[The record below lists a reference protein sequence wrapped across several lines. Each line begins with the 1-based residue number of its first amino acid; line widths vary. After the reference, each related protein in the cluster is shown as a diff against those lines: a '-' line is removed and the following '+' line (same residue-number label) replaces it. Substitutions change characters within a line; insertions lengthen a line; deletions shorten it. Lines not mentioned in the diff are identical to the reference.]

1 MTISHTSAFIRAGAV
16 LTVSAL
22 AVGTL
27 AACGRNS
34 GSGGGGSHSIVYL
47 SPVASQPGQQDIF
60 WAMQK
65 AGKSLGWS
73 VSQTDANLSP
83 DKQVAGVDTAI
94 TQQKSAIASWS
105 LDPDSVAAAYKR
117 ARNAGIPV
125 VGVNS
130 PGGNVDTEV
139 LWQNATCPKG
149 GVQDQTARYLAKLKP
164 GGNIALISGPPTPSG
179 LKTLACFRNY
189 LKADGLKIVA
199 ATANTQDSSDA
210 ASRIAADLLTA
221 HPDIDAIWTYN
232 DSTALGSSSAVVS
245 AHKKVASAA
254 DPADGIVV
262 IGSNADKDALQ
273 AIKQHRLTATWD
285 PDNIA
290 TGYAIVYQMK
300 QLLAGKKTVPSV
312 TIPALLVDSSNVA
325 KQANARARTYTLSD
339 FPGLDGASS

>member
-1 MTISHTSAFIRAGAV
+1 MALSD
-16 LTVSAL
+16 VSL
-22 AVGTL
+22 EI
-27 AACGRNS
+27 NS
-34 GSGGGGSHSIVYL
+34 GSGSSGGSREIVYL

-105 LDPDSVAAAYKR
+105 LDPDSVAAAYQR
-117 ARNAGIPV
+117 ARDAGIPV

-130 PGGNVDTEV
+130 PGRNVNTEV

-149 GVQDQTARYLAKLKP
+149 GVQDQTAAYLAKLKP
-164 GGNIALISGPPTPSG
+164 GGNVALISGPPTPSG
-179 LKTLACFRNY
+179 LKALTCFRNY

-199 ATANTQDSSDA
+199 DTANTQDSSDA

-221 HPDIDAIWTYN
+221 HSDIDAIWTYN
-232 DSTALGSSSAVVS
+232 DSTALGTSSAVIS

-254 DPADGIVV
+254 DPADGVVV

-290 TGYAIVYQMK
+290 TGYAIIYQMK
-300 QLLAGKKTVPSV
+300 RLLGGKKTVPDI
-312 TIPALLVDSSNVA
+312 TIPALLVDSSNIA
-325 KQANARARTYTLSD
+325 EQGNARTRAYTLSD
-339 FPGLDGASS
+339 FPGLKGASS